1 MASEPRI
8 IVKFR
13 PDVTI
18 PYEDAAER
26 FLPVPIS
33 LLWQQLQSQFPG
45 AALSLNRL
53 IRVQTGEQ
61 LADLLNTAR
70 ARSGQEPPN
79 LLSVMAIDVAGF
91 VDRQSLVTA
100 LRALPFVEFA
110 YQETPLVQAS
120 VDPSNDPLAPTQGYL
135 LPAPFGIDA
144 FFAWSLPGADGEG
157 VKFLDIERGWNLT
170 HEDLAGVGI
179 TELNQ
184 SVPGNEFHSTACLGI
199 VLAQDNDKGVIG
211 IAPKVKGAIASSLR
225 NTLPDAFVLAAGFL
239 GAGDVLLIEDQ
250 STDLKPV
257 EMDAHIAMLIH
268 ALTLLGIVVI
278 EPAGN
283 GGHDLDAL
291 LRNDGT
297 SLDRNTFNFF
307 DTGAIMVGARHA
319 ALRARIAFS
328 CHGNRVDCHAWG
340 ENIVTTSSVNGPF
353 GPYMGLN
360 PLAGDTGFGG
370 TSGASAIVAGAAVS
384 LQGIARSRGI
394 TLTPARVREILSGP
408 FNTATDNPD
417 GIGVMPD
424 LREAV
429 NHI

>member
-8 IVKFR
+8 IVKFS
-13 PDVTI
+13 PDLTI
-18 PYEDAAER
+18 PYEDSAEKL
-26 FLPVPIS
+26 LPAP
-33 LLWQQLQSQFPG
+33 LALWWQQLASQFPG
-45 AALSLNRL
+45 AVLSLNRL
-53 IRVQTGEQ
+53 LRMQTGDQ
-61 LADLLNTAR
+61 LSAMLDAAR

-79 LLSVMAIDVAGF
+79 LLSVMAIDVTGS
-91 VDRQSLVTA
+91 VDRQALVAA
-100 LRALPFVEFA
+100 LRALPFIEFA
-110 YQETPLVQAS
+110 YEETPLIQAS
-120 VDPSNDPLAPTQGYL
+120 VDPSNDTFAPAQGYL

-144 FFAWSLPGADGEG
+144 FFAWSLPGADGDG

-170 HEDLAGVGI
+170 HEDLSGAAI

-199 VLAQDNDKGVIG
+199 VLAQDNDKGGIG

-239 GAGDVLLIEDQ
+239 EAGDVLLIEEQ
-250 STDLKPV
+250 TVDLKPV

-283 GGHDLDAL
+283 GGHDLDTL

-307 DTGAIMVGARHA
+307 DTGAIMVGARQA
-319 ALRARIAFS
+319 ALRARISFS

-370 TSGASAIVAGAAVS
+370 TSGASAIIAGAAIS
-384 LQGIARSRGI
+384 LQGVARKRSI
-394 TLTPARVREILSGP
+394 TLTPARMREILSGP
-408 FNTATDNPD
+408 FNTGTDNPD